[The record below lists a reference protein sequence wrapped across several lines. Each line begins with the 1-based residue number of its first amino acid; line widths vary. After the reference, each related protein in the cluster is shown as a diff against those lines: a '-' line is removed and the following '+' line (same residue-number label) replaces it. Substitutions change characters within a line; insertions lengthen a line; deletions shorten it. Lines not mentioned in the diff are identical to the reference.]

1 MAIVKATLRHL
12 LRNKWKLPLAVFLSG
27 VLMVALH
34 HALDVAGIREAAF
47 EAMREHPAS
56 RSPEQT
62 AAITAWR
69 RLGPLLTVLDGFL
82 LAGPLLVGLLMPG
95 GVVANERRSGTIM
108 LWAQHPRPL
117 SGFYMRRYLGMQIA
131 TLAALAL
138 IGLSVVPALTLPS
151 DTIASMDRFAES
163 CIAGLLACAIS
174 FAVSAIGLRRAAL
187 LVFAYYVGSNMT
199 MSAQL
204 RDTVLGTSDVMALL
218 IFPTRPIGEFAT
230 GFQSDSPWDWGATG
244 ILVYHFVL
252 WTTVAWLGL
261 RRLERRPL
269 KF

>member
-12 LRNKWKLPLAVFLSG
+12 LRRKWKLPLAVFLSG
-27 VLMVALH
+27 VVLVALH
-34 HALDVAGIREAAF
+34 HAVDVAGIREAAF
-47 EAMREHPAS
+47 EAMRERPAS
-56 RSPEQT
+56 WSPEQT

-69 RLGPLLTVLDGFL
+69 RLGPVLTVFDAFL

-131 TLAALAL
+131 TVGALGL
-138 IGLSVVPALTLPS
+138 IGLSVVPASTLPP
-151 DTIASMDRFAES
+151 DTIASMDRFTES

-187 LVFAYYVGSNMT
+187 LGFAYYVGSNMT

-204 RDTVLGTSDVMALL
+204 RDTVLGTSDVMSFL
-218 IFPTRPIGEFAT
+218 IFPTRPIGEFAM
-230 GFQSDSPWDWGATG
+230 GLQSGGPWDWGAAG

-252 WTTVAWLGL
+252 WTAVAWLGL
-261 RRLERRPL
+261 RRLETRPL
-269 KF
+269 KL